1 MPELISYFN
10 SNSVNVRY
18 FASPWMITL
27 FTNFYQY
34 HDGYDSKILVQIWDD
49 FLLHGWKSI
58 FSSIL
63 ALIKYNYDKLLN
75 LKGDELLTFL
85 INDLSKSEILKNEN
99 YEIFEKYKN
108 SYKLKDSIINNLEEE
123 IDLEAAIY
131 KVNFRLLI
139 DKADEE
145 N

>member
-1 MPELISYFN
+1 M
-10 SNSVNVRY
+10 
-18 FASPWMITL
+18 
-27 FTNFYQY
+27 
-34 HDGYDSKILVQIWDD
+34 
-49 FLLHGWKSI
+49 
-58 FSSIL
+58 
-63 ALIKYNYDKLLN
+63 N

-131 KVNFRLLI
+131 KVNFSLLI